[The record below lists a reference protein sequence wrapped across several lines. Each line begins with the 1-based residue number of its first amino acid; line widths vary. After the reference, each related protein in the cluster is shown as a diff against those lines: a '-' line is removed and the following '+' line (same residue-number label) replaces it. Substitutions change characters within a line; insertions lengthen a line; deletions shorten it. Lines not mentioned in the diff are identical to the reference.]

1 MGIHVIITNYKYA
14 RYNILGVICQDDGK
28 YKTKQ
33 QQQTIRI
40 LGVYNTL
47 GLGSTASRV
56 RRGPSGI
63 DWNPNPGE
71 PESILS
77 LRLSPALYLSLSLS
91 LSRSLS
97 SPLTLSRPSPLSTL
111 SFRSLP
117 CSRPSDRYTTA
128 TPPARVDPP
137 LKLSTHHRSGINI
150 YIGIH
155 ITCYCRRLLLFR
167 GAHTH
172 AHCTQHTHIRVHF
185 TRARAGYK

>member
-1 MGIHVIITNYKYA
+1 MIITNYKYS
-14 RYNILGVICQDDGK
+14 RYYVLGVICQDDGK

-77 LRLSPALYLSLSLS
+77 LRLSPSLSLS
-91 LSRSLS
+91 LSFSLS
-97 SPLTLSRPSPLSTL
+97 LPLSHSLVLPPSRHSLFDPSPVTV
-111 SFRSLP
+111 P
-117 CSRPSDRYTTA
+117 PIA
-128 TPPARVDPP
+128 IPPAHRRPASILP
-137 LKLSTHHRSGINI
+137 LNCLPAT
-150 YIGIH
+150 
-155 ITCYCRRLLLFR
+155 
-167 GAHTH
+167 GA
-172 AHCTQHTHIRVHF
+172 A
-185 TRARAGYK
+185 